1 MGARRRLPV
10 SDGTGR
16 KRLKFGE
23 SLGEF
28 GPFHQGL
35 LLPRC
40 LVRIQEEMEP
50 INTWSPRRVSVWLQG
65 LESSVQKYPFDQWQ
79 VNGEQLL
86 RLSQQ
91 DLEELGVKR
100 IGHQELILEAV
111 ELLCA
116 LTYDLE
122 TENLKILM
130 EKLRAVSGTLQS
142 FIVSRRKVSPG
153 PQRSSGDLLVSVI
166 DLLQTTKAI
175 FSWLNRYPFICII
188 NYSTMKKEIIRLCME
203 LAETI
208 HKERSQTEK
217 ENRIL
222 SICRELSSFCENMVM
237 GSPDVLVNQCA
248 CLETIHLLTTS
259 PGQSLGIEIKS
270 NNGLHFITGTT
281 VNSPAHRSQKI
292 RPGDEVVQVNDMVVV
307 GWTMNNLVA
316 KLRENANQVVLIM
329 KKVPLDI
336 LPSFCSSESAQLQ
349 QPHQPQVLG
358 SQSEDAALWPDLS
371 VLSERSA
378 QHSRREKLGLTQVTQ
393 LYSNTSESSADCDE
407 KELPVWSDSIC
418 ETGPVSDGGEGDQV
432 QPEQQSNTKGEHM
445 QVTSQIS
452 EGSTMTSCD
461 GGEVVSDSSPTPQSP
476 RITEPH
482 SFEDRMKY
490 DSDHEAMQRSPLAAD
505 ERSVQLRNRRKKKGV
520 ATALS
525 RRRISC
531 RDLGLGE
538 CYGWLWKKKEHSRF
552 MSQKWKRCWF
562 VLKGPTLYWYN
573 SENDEKAEGLIKLL
587 SYSVEAAGEHKR
599 KFVFQLCH
607 RKYKSFVFSADNVD
621 EMRKWINSLISA
633 IQKYKTEKSSE
644 NKEEDCWSET
654 ETEEGD
660 DSPEM
665 PCAPRS
671 KSYIQAQRTSDFSP
685 IERFRHS
692 SGNYGQ
698 VGRAGD
704 TGYLSMPSSPEP
716 SQSSN
721 DELEIL
727 IKVLQQGGVSLLGK
741 EQSFRKDYHQ
751 SFIRRNKNPIIN
763 EKAHKLRA
771 LQSTLKAK
779 VVDLQSINR
788 ILDDPNLTA
797 EKFRIW
803 KEENQ
808 ELLADI
814 RMVRQLANEGWEE
827 KAKLQSAPEPGT
839 SFLTEMGLGATENP
853 LSWFDI
859 GQISAG
865 STASMLD
872 VELESRKGVWSNS
885 AAVQLGVDEYNCGE
899 GLNSQQDSGIDGTQ
913 D

>member
-1 MGARRRLPV
+1 
-10 SDGTGR
+10 
-16 KRLKFGE
+16 
-23 SLGEF
+23 
-28 GPFHQGL
+28 
-35 LLPRC
+35 
-40 LVRIQEEMEP
+40 MEP
-50 INTWSPRRVSVWLQG
+50 INTWSPRRVLVWLQG
-65 LESSVQKYPFDQWQ
+65 LDSSVQKYPFDQWQ

-86 RLSQQ
+86 RLSHQ

-153 PQRSSGDLLVSVI
+153 PQRPSGDLLTSVI
-166 DLLQTTKAI
+166 DLLQITKAI

-188 NYSTMKKEIIRLCME
+188 NYSTMKKEIIRLCVE
-203 LAETI
+203 LAESI
-208 HKERSQTEK
+208 HKDCNQTEK

-222 SICRELSSFCENMVM
+222 SICRELSGFCEDMLM
-237 GSPDVLVNQCA
+237 GSPEVLVNQRA
-248 CLETIHLLTTS
+248 CLESIHLLTTS

-292 RPGDEVVQVNDMVVV
+292 RPGDEVVQVNDTVVV
-307 GWTMNNLVA
+307 GWTLNNLVA
-316 KLRENANQVVLIM
+316 KLRENPNQVVLVM

-349 QPHQPQVLG
+349 QLHQPQVLG
-358 SQSEDAALWPDLS
+358 SKSEDAALWPDLS
-371 VLSERSA
+371 VLSERSV
-378 QHSRREKLGLTQVTQ
+378 QHSRREKVGLQQVTH
-393 LYSNTSESSADCDE
+393 LDSNSSESNADCED
-407 KELPVWSDSIC
+407 KDQSVLPDSDS
-418 ETGPVSDGGEGDQV
+418 ETGTVSDGGEGDQV
-432 QPEQQSNTKGEHM
+432 QPIQQSHTEGEHM
-445 QVTSQIS
+445 QVMSQLS
-452 EGSTMTSCD
+452 VGSTVTLCD
-461 GGEVVSDSSPTPQSP
+461 GGELVSDDTPTPKSP

-482 SFEDRMKY
+482 DVEDRMKN
-490 DSDHEAMQRSPLAAD
+490 DSDCETTPRSQSPDD
-505 ERSVQLRNRRKKKGV
+505 EKAVQLRNRRKKKGV

-562 VLKGPTLYWYN
+562 VLKGSSLYWYN
-573 SENDEKAEGLIKLL
+573 SENDEKAEGLIKLF

-607 RKYKSFVFSADNVD
+607 RKFKSFVFSADNVD

-633 IQKYKTEKSSE
+633 IQKYRTEKVSE

-654 ETEEGD
+654 ENEECD
-660 DSPEM
+660 DSPDM

-671 KSYIQAQRTSDFSP
+671 KSYLQAQRGSDFSP

-692 SGNYGQ
+692 SVSYGQ
-698 VGRAGD
+698 VGQCGD
-704 TGYLSMPSSPEP
+704 TSSLSGQSSPSKESKLITEP
-716 SQSSN
+716 AQSSN
-721 DELEIL
+721 DELETL
-727 IKVLQQGGVSLLGK
+727 IKVLQQGGVSLIGK
-741 EQSFRKDYHQ
+741 EQPFRKDYHQ
-751 SFIRRNKNPIIN
+751 SFIRRNKNPVIN
-763 EKAHKLRA
+763 EKAHSLRA

-779 VVDLQSINR
+779 LVDLQSINK

-814 RMVRQLANEGWEE
+814 KKVRQLANEGWEE
-827 KAKLQSAPEPGT
+827 KAELQSAPEPGT

-853 LSWFDI
+853 LPWFDM
-859 GQISAG
+859 GQISTE
-865 STASMLD
+865 SSASMLD
-872 VELESRKGVWSNS
+872 VELESRKGVRSNS
-885 AAVQLGVDEYNCGE
+885 ASVQLGIGEHDCGQ
-899 GLNSQQDSGIDGTQ
+899 GTNSQQDSGADRT
-913 D
+913 

>member
-1 MGARRRLPV
+1 MGVRRRRPV
-10 SDGTGR
+10 SVRAGR
-16 KRLKFGE
+16 KRLKFVKKSRE
-23 SLGEF
+23 VLNELEPLGQ
-28 GPFHQGL
+28 PL
-35 LLPRC
+35 LLSPC
-40 LVRIQEEMEP
+40 LLQIKEEMEL

-65 LESSVQKYPFDQWQ
+65 LDNSVQKYPFDQWQ
-79 VNGEQLL
+79 VNGEKLL

-130 EKLRAVSGTLQS
+130 EKLKAVSGTLQS
-142 FIVSRRKVSPG
+142 FIVSRRKVSPS
-153 PQRSSGDLLVSVI
+153 PQRPPGDLLTSVI

-188 NYSTMKKEIIRLCME
+188 NYSSMKKEIIRLCME

-208 HKERSQTEK
+208 HKECSQTEK
-217 ENRIL
+217 ENWIL

-237 GSPDVLVNQCA
+237 GSPEVLVNQCA

-292 RPGDEVVQVNDMVVV
+292 RPGDEVVQVNDTVVEV
-307 GWTMNNLVA
+307 GS
-316 KLRENANQVVLIM
+316 I
-329 KKVPLDI
+329 
-336 LPSFCSSESAQLQ
+336 
-349 QPHQPQVLG
+349 
-358 SQSEDAALWPDLS
+358 SEDAASWPDLS
-371 VLSERSA
+371 VFSEKSVKLSQKEKMGLQQGTQLYCDTLKSNAGCEEKDQLMLSESYSETGLVADEEDGNHVQLA
-378 QHSRREKLGLTQVTQ
+378 QHSSTEDECMQVMSQ
-393 LYSNTSESSADCDE
+393 MSEENTVTSCNGE
-407 KELPVWSDSIC
+407 EL
-418 ETGPVSDGGEGDQV
+418 VSDE
-432 QPEQQSNTKGEHM
+432 TL
-445 QVTSQIS
+445 
-452 EGSTMTSCD
+452 
-461 GGEVVSDSSPTPQSP
+461 TPQSP
-476 RITEPH
+476 RISEPH
-482 SFEDRMKY
+482 NVEDRMKN
-490 DSDHEAMQRSPLAAD
+490 DSDHEGTSKSSLADD
-505 ERSVQLRNRRKKKGV
+505 EREVRLRNRRKKKGV

-531 RDLGLGE
+531 KDLGLGE

-607 RKYKSFVFSADNVD
+607 QKFKSFVFSADNVD

-633 IQKYKTEKSSE
+633 IQKYKTEKHSE

-654 ETEEGD
+654 ETEECD
-660 DSPEM
+660 DPAYLRNNDLS
-665 PCAPRS
+665 S
-671 KSYIQAQRTSDFSP
+671 
-685 IERFRHS
+685 IEQVRHS

-698 VGRAGD
+698 VGRSGD
-704 TGYLSMPSSPEP
+704 TGRLSGPSSPSKERKP
-716 SQSSN
+716 LPDPGQSSN
-721 DELEIL
+721 DELETL
-727 IKVLQQGGVSLLGK
+727 IKGLQQGGVSLIGK
-741 EQSFRKDYHQ
+741 EQPFSKDYHW

-763 EKAHKLRA
+763 EKAHYLRT

-779 VVDLQSINR
+779 MVDLQSINK
-788 ILDDPNLTA
+788 ILDDPSLTT

-803 KEENQ
+803 KDENQ

-814 RMVRQLANEGWEE
+814 RKVRELASEGWEE
-827 KAKLQSAPEPGT
+827 KAVPSVSEPGA
-839 SFLTEMGLGATENP
+839 FMTEMGLGALENP
-853 LSWFDI
+853 SSWFDI
-859 GQISAG
+859 GQISADSSISMSNVELENLKG
-865 STASMLD
+865 IWPDTASM
-872 VELESRKGVWSNS
+872 
-885 AAVQLGVDEYNCGE
+885 QLGIGEQDCIE
-899 GLNSQQDSGIDGTQ
+899 GLNSQQDLGTDRTLSCPESLNSSRSEPWQ
-913 D
+913 P

>member
-1 MGARRRLPV
+1 
-10 SDGTGR
+10 
-16 KRLKFGE
+16 
-23 SLGEF
+23 
-28 GPFHQGL
+28 
-35 LLPRC
+35 
-40 LVRIQEEMEP
+40 MEP
-50 INTWSPRRVSVWLQG
+50 INTWSPRRVSAWLQG
-65 LESSVQKYPFDQWQ
+65 LDNSVQKYPFDQWQ

-153 PQRSSGDLLVSVI
+153 PQRPSGDLLTSVI

-188 NYSTMKKEIIRLCME
+188 NYSAMKKEIIRLCME

-208 HKERSQTEK
+208 HKECSQTEK

-222 SICRELSSFCENMVM
+222 SICRELSSFCEDMVM
-237 GSPDVLVNQCA
+237 GSPEVLVDQCA

-270 NNGLHFITGTT
+270 NNGLHFITGTK
-281 VNSPAHRSQKI
+281 VNSPAHQSQKI

-307 GWTMNNLVA
+307 GWTLNNLVA
-316 KLRENANQVVLIM
+316 KLRENPNQVVLIM
-329 KKVPLDI
+329 KKIPIDI
-336 LPSFCSSESAQLQ
+336 LPPSCFSENAQLQ

-358 SQSEDAALWPDLS
+358 STSEDAASWPDLS
-371 VLSERSA
+371 AFSERSVQLSQRERLGLQQSTQLDGNTFESSAGCEDKDQSVLSEA
-378 QHSRREKLGLTQVTQ
+378 
-393 LYSNTSESSADCDE
+393 YS
-407 KELPVWSDSIC
+407 
-418 ETGPVSDGGEGDQV
+418 ETGPVTDDGEGDQV
-432 QPEQQSNTKGEHM
+432 QPVQHSNTEGEHI
-445 QVTSQIS
+445 QATSQLS
-452 EGSTMTSCD
+452 EESTVTSCD
-461 GGEVVSDSSPTPQSP
+461 GEEIVSDGTLTPESP
-476 RITEPH
+476 RIIESH
-482 SFEDRMKY
+482 KVEDRMKT
-490 DSDHEAMQRSPLAAD
+490 DSEHEGKPKSSSADD
-505 ERSVQLRNRRKKKGV
+505 ERAVQLRNRRKKKGV

-607 RKYKSFVFSADNVD
+607 QKFKSFVFSADNVD

-633 IQKYKTEKSSE
+633 IQKYKIEKPSE

-654 ETEEGD
+654 ETEECD
-660 DSPEM
+660 DPTYL
-665 PCAPRS
+665 
-671 KSYIQAQRTSDFSP
+671 KSNDFSSR
-685 IERFRHS
+685 EHS

-698 VGRAGD
+698 VGRSGD
-704 TGYLSMPSSPEP
+704 TGRLSGQSSPSKEGKPFPEP
-716 SQSSN
+716 GQSSN
-721 DELEIL
+721 DELETL
-727 IKVLQQGGVSLLGK
+727 IKVLQQGGVSLIGK
-741 EQSFRKDYHQ
+741 EQPFRKDYHR

-763 EKAHKLRA
+763 EKAHHLRT

-779 VVDLQSINR
+779 IVDLQSINK
-788 ILDDPNLTA
+788 ILEDPHLTA

-814 RMVRQLANEGWEE
+814 RKVQELANEGWEE
-827 KAKLQSAPEPGT
+827 KTEQSASEPGA
-839 SFLTEMGLGATENP
+839 FMTEKGQGALDNP
-853 LSWFDI
+853 SSLFDI
-859 GQISAG
+859 EQIS
-865 STASMLD
+865 SQSSISMSD
-872 VELESRKGVWSNS
+872 VELENSKGVWSDS
-885 AAVQLGVDEYNCGE
+885 ASVQLGIGEHDSIE
-899 GLNSQQDSGIDGTQ
+899 GLNSQQDLGTDRTLSCPESSNSSRSELWQ
-913 D
+913 P

>member
-1 MGARRRLPV
+1 
-10 SDGTGR
+10 
-16 KRLKFGE
+16 
-23 SLGEF
+23 
-28 GPFHQGL
+28 
-35 LLPRC
+35 
-40 LVRIQEEMEP
+40 MEP
-50 INTWSPRRVSVWLQG
+50 INTWSPRKVSLWLQG
-65 LESSVQKYPFDQWQ
+65 LDNSVQKYPFDQWQ

-153 PQRSSGDLLVSVI
+153 PQKPSGDLLTSVI

-188 NYSTMKKEIIRLCME
+188 NYSAMKKEIIRLCVE

-208 HKERSQTEK
+208 HKECSQTEK

-237 GSPDVLVNQCA
+237 GSPEVLVNQCA

-281 VNSPAHRSQKI
+281 VNSPAYRSQKI
-292 RPGDEVVQVNDMVVV
+292 RPGDEVVQVNDMVVRS
-307 GWTMNNLVA
+307 T
-316 KLRENANQVVLIM
+316 
-329 KKVPLDI
+329 
-336 LPSFCSSESAQLQ
+336 SEEAGAS
-349 QPHQPQVLG
+349 P
-358 SQSEDAALWPDLS
+358 DAS

-378 QHSRREKLGLTQVTQ
+378 QFSRRERVGIQQ
-393 LYSNTSESSADCDE
+393 GAQPDCNTFETSASCEDNDKPLPSESYSE
-407 KELPVWSDSIC
+407 IGSE
-418 ETGPVSDGGEGDQV
+418 SDGESDQV
-432 QPEQQSNTKGEHM
+432 QPVQQSNTEGEHM
-445 QVTSQIS
+445 QVASLMS
-452 EGSTMTSCD
+452 EGGTVTSCD
-461 GGEVVSDSSPTPQSP
+461 GEELVSDGTLTPQSP
-476 RITEPH
+476 RIIQH
-482 SFEDRMKY
+482 QNIEDRMKY
-490 DSDHEAMQRSPLAAD
+490 DSDGEGRPRPAND
-505 ERSVQLRNRRKKKGV
+505 ERAGQLRNRRKKKGV

-531 RDLGLGE
+531 RDLGMGE
-538 CYGWLWKKKEHSRF
+538 CYGWLWKKKEQFRF

-562 VLKGPTLYWYN
+562 VLKGPNLYWYN
-573 SENDEKAEGLIKLL
+573 SENDEKAEGLIKLI

-607 RKYKSFVFSADNVD
+607 QKFKSFVFSADNVD

-654 ETEEGD
+654 ETEECD
-660 DSPEM
+660 DSPEISGT
-665 PCAPRS
+665 PRS
-671 KSYIQAQRTSDFSP
+671 KSYLKSNDLSP

-698 VGRAGD
+698 VGCSGD
-704 TGYLSMPSSPEP
+704 TGRLSAPSSPSKERKPFPEP
-716 SQSSN
+716 GQSSN
-721 DELEIL
+721 DELETL
-727 IKVLQQGGVSLLGK
+727 IRALQREGVSLIGK
-741 EQSFRKDYHQ
+741 EQPFRKDYHW

-763 EKAHKLRA
+763 EKAHYLRT
-771 LQSTLKAK
+771 LQSTFQAK
-779 VVDLQSINR
+779 MVDLQAINK
-788 ILDDPNLTA
+788 ILQDPNLTA

-814 RMVRQLANEGWEE
+814 RKVEQLATEGWKER
-827 KAKLQSAPEPGT
+827 AKQSAAEPGAIM
-839 SFLTEMGLGATENP
+839 TEMGISASGNP
-853 LSWFDI
+853 LSCFDMEP
-859 GQISAG
+859 ISAEI
-865 STASMLD
+865 STSMSD
-872 VELESRKGVWSNS
+872 VELGNRKGDS
-885 AAVQLGVDEYNCGE
+885 ASVQLGIGEDNYIE
-899 GLNSQQDSGIDGTQ
+899 GLNCQLESNIDRDPNCPKSSNSSRAELWQ
-913 D
+913 PEDQ

>member
-1 MGARRRLPV
+1 
-10 SDGTGR
+10 
-16 KRLKFGE
+16 
-23 SLGEF
+23 
-28 GPFHQGL
+28 
-35 LLPRC
+35 
-40 LVRIQEEMEP
+40 MEP
-50 INTWSPRRVSVWLQG
+50 INTWSPRKVSLWLQG
-65 LESSVQKYPFDQWQ
+65 LDNSVQKYPFDQWQ

-153 PQRSSGDLLVSVI
+153 PQKPSGDLLTSVI

-188 NYSTMKKEIIRLCME
+188 NYSAMKKEIIRLCVE

-208 HKERSQTEK
+208 HKECSQTEK

-237 GSPDVLVNQCA
+237 GSPEVLVNQCA

-281 VNSPAHRSQKI
+281 VNSPAYRSQKI

-307 GWTMNNLVA
+307 GWTLHNLVA
-316 KLRENANQVVLIM
+316 KLRENPNQVVLIM

-336 LPSFCSSESAQLQ
+336 SPSFSFSDDVQLR
-349 QPHQPQVLG
+349 QPHLTTQR
-358 SQSEDAALWPDLS
+358 STSEEAGASPDAS

-378 QHSRREKLGLTQVTQ
+378 QFSRRERVGIQQ
-393 LYSNTSESSADCDE
+393 GAQPDCNTFETSASCEDNDKPLPSESYSE
-407 KELPVWSDSIC
+407 IGSE
-418 ETGPVSDGGEGDQV
+418 SDGESDQV
-432 QPEQQSNTKGEHM
+432 QPVQQSNTEGEHM
-445 QVTSQIS
+445 QVASLMS
-452 EGSTMTSCD
+452 EGGTVTSCD
-461 GGEVVSDSSPTPQSP
+461 GEELVSDGTLTPQSP
-476 RITEPH
+476 RIIQH
-482 SFEDRMKY
+482 QNIEDRMKY
-490 DSDHEAMQRSPLAAD
+490 DSDGEGRPRPAND
-505 ERSVQLRNRRKKKGV
+505 ERAGQLRNRRKKKGV

-531 RDLGLGE
+531 RDLGMGE
-538 CYGWLWKKKEHSRF
+538 CYGWLWKKKEQFRF

-562 VLKGPTLYWYN
+562 VLKGPNLYWYN
-573 SENDEKAEGLIKLL
+573 SENDEKAEGLIKLI

-607 RKYKSFVFSADNVD
+607 QKFKSFVFSADNVD

-654 ETEEGD
+654 ETEECD
-660 DSPEM
+660 DSPEISGT
-665 PCAPRS
+665 PRS
-671 KSYIQAQRTSDFSP
+671 KSYLKSNDLSP

-698 VGRAGD
+698 VGCSGD
-704 TGYLSMPSSPEP
+704 TGRLSAPSSPSKERKPFPEP
-716 SQSSN
+716 GQSSN
-721 DELEIL
+721 DELETL
-727 IKVLQQGGVSLLGK
+727 IRALQREGVSLIGK
-741 EQSFRKDYHQ
+741 EQPFRKDYHW

-763 EKAHKLRA
+763 EKAHYLRT

-779 VVDLQSINR
+779 MVDLQAINK
-788 ILDDPNLTA
+788 ILQDPNLTA

-814 RMVRQLANEGWEE
+814 RKVEQLATEGWKER
-827 KAKLQSAPEPGT
+827 AKQSAAEPGAIM
-839 SFLTEMGLGATENP
+839 TEMGISASGNP
-853 LSWFDI
+853 LSCFDMEP
-859 GQISAG
+859 ISAEI
-865 STASMLD
+865 STSMSD
-872 VELESRKGVWSNS
+872 VELGNRKGDS
-885 AAVQLGVDEYNCGE
+885 ASVQLGIGEDNYIE
-899 GLNSQQDSGIDGTQ
+899 GLNCQLESNIDRDPNCPKSSNSSRAELWQ
-913 D
+913 PEDQ